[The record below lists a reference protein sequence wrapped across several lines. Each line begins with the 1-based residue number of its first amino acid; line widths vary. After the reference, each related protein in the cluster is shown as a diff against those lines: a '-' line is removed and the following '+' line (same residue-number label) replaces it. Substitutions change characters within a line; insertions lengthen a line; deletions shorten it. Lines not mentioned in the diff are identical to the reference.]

1 MKSNDQLVKKAEEI
15 RQREHRLRPSLR
27 LKTQSEIVNFVHDM
41 GLVSALGGNELPSLI
56 SAVMGKAW
64 RPSSKGFSGWL
75 DWWSLKIEGKQIA
88 SISSEIERRDDIL
101 ATRVFRRTKTFV
113 SDKLWPVLDSIIKHQ
128 RELITKGKI
137 LSALERKLLETV
149 EAEGP
154 IRTDQLRKR
163 LKLEAR
169 ENNYKFHRSLTNLEG
184 YALIVGAE
192 DPHPEKHL
200 HANIWQTWEKRT
212 HNLAAH
218 ATLSYQ
224 ESVSRLLEASIE
236 ACVVIREDQIRKW
249 FEWSSDTEAAKE
261 NLLQSGKFRRADSY
275 LVTSRVLDSPH
286 RHLS

>member
-1 MKSNDQLVKKAEEI
+1 MKSKDQLVKKAEEI
-15 RQREHRLRPSLR
+15 RQREHRLKPSLR
-27 LKTQSEIVNFVHDM
+27 LKTQSEIVDFIHDR

-88 SISSEIERRDDIL
+88 RISSEIERRDDIL
-101 ATRVFRRTKTFV
+101 ASRVFRRTKTFL
-113 SDKLWPVLDSIIKHQ
+113 SDKLWPVLDSIVRHQ
-128 RELITKGKI
+128 RELVAKGKI
-137 LSALERKLLETV
+137 LSALERKLLETIG
-149 EAEGP
+149 AEGP

-169 ENNYKFHRSLTNLEG
+169 ENNYEFHRSLTNLESH
-184 YALIVGAE
+184 ALIVGAE

-236 ACVVIREDQIRKW
+236 ACVIIREDQIRKW
-249 FEWSSDTEAAKE
+249 FEWTTDIQAAKE
-261 NLLQSGKFRRADSY
+261 NLLQSGKIRQADSY
-275 LVTSRVLDSPH
+275 LVASRVPDASN

>member
-128 RELITKGKI
+128 RELIARGKI

-149 EAEGP
+149 EGEGP
-154 IRTDQLRKR
+154 IRTDQLRKQ
-163 LKLEAR
+163 LKLEAK
-169 ENNYKFHRSLTNLEG
+169 ENNYKFHRSLTNLESH
-184 YALIVGAE
+184 ALIVGAE

-212 HNLAAH
+212 HGH
-218 ATLSYQ
+218 VGHVRLSYQ
-224 ESVSRLLEASIE
+224 ESVTKLLGESIN
-236 ACVVIREDQIRKW
+236 ACVLTREDQIEKW
-249 FEWSSDTEAAKE
+249 FEWRTGIEGAKN
-261 NLLQSGKFRRADSY
+261 NLLQSGKVRRAGPY
-275 LVTSRVLDSPH
+275 LVTSRVPNS
-286 RHLS
+286 

>member
-15 RQREHRLRPSLR
+15 RQREHRLKPSLR

-56 SAVMGKAW
+56 SAVIGKAW

-88 SISSEIERRDDIL
+88 RISSEIERRDDIL
-101 ATRVFRRTKTFV
+101 ASRVFRRTKTFV
-113 SDKLWPVLDSIIKHQ
+113 SDKLWPVLDSIVRHQ
-128 RELITKGKI
+128 SELVAKGKI

-218 ATLSYQ
+218 ATPSYQ

-236 ACVVIREDQIRKW
+236 ACVIIREDQIRKW
-249 FEWSSDTEAAKE
+249 FEWSTDTEAAKE

-286 RHLS
+286 RHSS

>member
-1 MKSNDQLVKKAEEI
+1 MKGNDQLVKKAEDI
-15 RQREHRLRPSLR
+15 REREHRLRPSLR
-27 LKTQSEIVNFVHDM
+27 LKTQSEIVDFIHDR
-41 GLVSALGGNELPSLI
+41 GFVSALGGNELPSLI
-56 SAVMGKAW
+56 SAVIGKAW

-88 SISSEIERRDDIL
+88 RISSEIERRADIL

-113 SDKLWPVLDSIIKHQ
+113 SDKLWPVLDSIVRHQ
-128 RELITKGKI
+128 SELVAKGKI

-184 YALIVGAE
+184 HALIVGAE

-218 ATLSYQ
+218 ATPSYQ

-236 ACVVIREDQIRKW
+236 ACVIIREDQIRKW
-249 FEWSSDTEAAKE
+249 FEWSTDTEVAKE